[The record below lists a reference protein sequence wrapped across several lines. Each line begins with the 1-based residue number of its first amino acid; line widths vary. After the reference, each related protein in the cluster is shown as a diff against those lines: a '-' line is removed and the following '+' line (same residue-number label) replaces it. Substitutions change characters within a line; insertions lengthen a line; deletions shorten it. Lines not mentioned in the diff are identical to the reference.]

1 MYGTGYKEC
10 ISGAGINP
18 LLLDTYYSF
27 SSGIS
32 GSAQTPSVL
41 LNEIYTI
48 DQSITGGTGI
58 SSKNVGFLVK
68 NEISDSSVISGGAF
82 SGTEVIQIGDTVNFS
97 KFSAL
102 IDYRSDTASL
112 TGNKSQ
118 VIFSTNEQSTGS
130 SGFLVGI
137 TPVNTVFFEYYSN
150 GSPIRR
156 TSNQVLGEKNSVMIS
171 VSDVVTISHYDYENE
186 VFVNNSFSING
197 YSASNKMYL
206 GGSYDYSQR
215 NLTGFKGTLQHF
227 ALFGNLIS
235 TQQDKGNCLD
245 CFYYSGYDYVP
256 GETVSTTTDVTGYSV
271 TTVSISGV
279 TGTGITE
286 KTIQT
291 EDGSKTV
298 LVESGIEGEI
308 ASYDQYQIL
317 TGTTSSQ
324 TGYIYST
331 QDGSFFSERES
342 GISLNFDYEAK
353 SNQIG
358 KSLIFQSPLKNEDFL
373 EITAL
378 ERPSQFFGLKPSTFS
393 VSKSGK
399 NSITVF
405 NNGLLNVEGQD
416 FGLASDGLGGF
427 NITGFDYGLDDAF
440 TYNIFDENVFF
451 TLFSG
456 QYPKSGSNN
465 VYITGISGTV
475 VTGYDIFANGQKI
488 IESFDYE
495 IGQTGSYPSVII
507 YEDEIP
513 AASADSP
520 VALIFVERPTGLNY
534 NRYTKQVISD
544 LYSYGFTGFS
554 EQVWLN
560 GVKQYK
566 GADYIVASNSS
577 KISGFDPTP
586 KSFISFNNNIEFF
599 GS

>member
-18 LLLDTYYSF
+18 LLLNTYYSF
-27 SSGIS
+27 TSGIS

-41 LNEIYTI
+41 LNEIYTF

-68 NEISDSSVISGGAF
+68 NELQDSSVISGGIF
-82 SGTEVIQIGDTVNFS
+82 SGSEVIQIGDTVNFS

-102 IDYRSDTASL
+102 IDYRSDTSSL

-118 VIFSTNEQSTGS
+118 VLFSTNQQSTGS
-130 SGFLVGI
+130 SGFLLGV
-137 TPVNTVFFEYYSN
+137 TPANTVFFEYYSN

-156 TSNQVLGEKNSVMIS
+156 SANKVLGEKNSVMVSI
-171 VSDVVTISHYDYENE
+171 SDVVTISHYDYENE
-186 VFVNNSFSING
+186 SFVNDSFSING
-197 YSASNKMYL
+197 YSPSNKMYL

-215 NLTGFKGTLQHF
+215 NLTGFKGTIQHF
-227 ALFGNLIS
+227 ALFRDLIS
-235 TQQDKGNCLD
+235 TQRDKGNCLD
-245 CFYYSGYDYVP
+245 CFYYSGYNYVS
-256 GETVSTTTDVTGYSV
+256 GETVYTTTEVTGYNV
-271 TTVSISGV
+271 ITVSVSGV
-279 TGTGITE
+279 TGTGIAQ

-291 EDGSKTV
+291 EDGSKTIFI
-298 LVESGIEGEI
+298 ESGIQGEI
-308 ASYDQYQIL
+308 DSYDQYEIL
-317 TGTTSSQ
+317 TGETSSQ

-331 QDGSFFSERES
+331 PEGSFFSERQS
-342 GISLNFDYEAK
+342 GINLNFDYQAK
-353 SNQIG
+353 ANQIG
-358 KSLIFQSPLKNEDFL
+358 KSLVFLSNLKNEDFL
-373 EITAL
+373 EVTAL
-378 ERPSQFFGLKPSTFS
+378 ERPSQFFGLKPSLFS

-416 FGLASDGLGGF
+416 FGLGSDGLGGF
-427 NITGFDYGLDDAF
+427 ELTGFDYGLDDAF

-456 QYPKSGSNN
+456 QYPKSGSNYL
-465 VYITGISGTV
+465 YITGISGV
-475 VTGYDIFANGQKI
+475 AVTGYDIFINGQKI

-507 YEDEIP
+507 YENEIP
-513 AASADSP
+513 SASEESP
-520 VALIFVERPTGLNY
+520 LALIFVERPTGLNY

-544 LYSYGFTGFS
+544 LYSYDFTGFS

-566 GADYIVASNSS
+566 GTDYVVVSNNS
-577 KISGFDPTP
+577 KVSGFDPTP

-599 GS
+599 SG